1 MENIKK
7 TIVEISA
14 SIETAKSELK
24 ELCLDEKYPL
34 GERVSLFDKAPSYL
48 KEHSRYGADNCPL
61 LEAKLY
67 DGDYQRYRTV
77 KSSVFLE
84 PIQSFQGYLKKIGSL
99 YLVESITEDE
109 FEIIPR
115 SYEYYETHQ
124 DLLEDLKIVKEILT
138 AQLGSAVVDW

>member
-34 GERVSLFDKAPSYL
+34 WERINLFDKAPSYL

-61 LEAKLY
+61 LE
-67 DGDYQRYRTV
+67 DRICNGDYQRYRTV
-77 KSSVFLE
+77 KTSTFLE
-84 PIQSFQGYLKKIGSL
+84 GIQSFQGYLKEIGSL

-124 DLLEDLKIVKEILT
+124 DLLEDLKIVKEILA
-138 AQLGSAVVDW
+138 AQLDTAVVDW